1 MSAISRPTA
10 VLRGGKMPVREDRS
24 AVSHPTHLAAAV
36 LGWTDPTDT
45 SAGPLDRIRIAS
57 VVDEVHDRL
66 VAAMALGHLAP
77 GDRLP
82 AERELAAQLG
92 VARSTIRDAV
102 ARLRDAGLV
111 DVRRGR
117 SGGTFVTR
125 SWGRSSARSV
135 RRALLP
141 NWETLE
147 QLFDMRTLT
156 ESLVARTAALR
167 RSDDHVDVFRDALT
181 AFDQAT
187 TPEGVR
193 AADASLHAAIAEAT
207 GNRYLLAL
215 SHALRQQVNLGFAV
229 DPYSPRS
236 HDQAREEHLALVTAV
251 VDGAADEA
259 AQLARRH
266 FLITEEA
273 FRRTLQRSVSRVPSG
288 RAQRGA
294 RSTALP

>member
-1 MSAISRPTA
+1 MPVPEGRWPRTGAAAATGALSHPDRLVSA
-10 VLRGGKMPVREDRS
+10 VLE
-24 AVSHPTHLAAAV
+24 
-36 LGWTDPTDT
+36 WTDPTQT
-45 SAGPLDRIRIAS
+45 SSGPLERIRVAS

-66 VAAMALGHLAP
+66 VAAVALGHLAP

-82 AERELAAQLG
+82 AERELATQLG
-92 VARSTIRDAV
+92 VARSTVRDAV
-102 ARLRDAGLV
+102 GRLREAGLV

-117 SGGTFVTR
+117 SGGTFITR
-125 SWGRSSARSV
+125 SWVRSSAGSV

-141 NWETLE
+141 QWEKLE

-156 ESLVARTAALR
+156 ESLVARTAAER
-167 RSDDHVDVFRDALT
+167 RGVDRVDAFHDALT

-187 TPEGVR
+187 TPEAVR
-193 AADASLHAAIAEAT
+193 AADARLHAAIAEAA

-273 FRRTLQRSVSRVPSG
+273 FRRTLQRSVSRGPSG
-288 RAQRGA
+288 RARRGA